1 MIHHGPEPL
10 VGSGIERD
18 ERDDSD
24 RGDDDV
30 PDPESRFTG
39 GFNGALLHGNSFHKN
54 IGPCVD
60 AWAYNIDQFL
70 L

>member
-10 VGSGIERD
+10 VGSCVERD

-24 RGDDDV
+24 RRDDDV
-30 PDPESRFTG
+30 PDPESRLTSGVDSTLF
-39 GFNGALLHGNSFHKN
+39 HGCSFHKN
-54 IGPCVD
+54 IGLCVD
-60 AWAYNIDQFL
+60 AQAYNVDQFL